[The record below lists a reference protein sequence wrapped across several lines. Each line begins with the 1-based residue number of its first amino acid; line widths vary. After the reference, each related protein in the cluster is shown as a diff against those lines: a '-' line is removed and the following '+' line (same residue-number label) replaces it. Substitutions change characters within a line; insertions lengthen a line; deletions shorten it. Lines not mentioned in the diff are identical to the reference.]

1 MKKILITGSSG
12 YIGQSLSAILKDEG
26 HTVHGLDRFKEPR
39 YCDKFFMEDID
50 SMNCLK
56 EEYDVVVHLAALV
69 NVGDSMKWPMR
80 YYQTNIGGTLNV
92 LERTQYE
99 HFVFASTG
107 AAQNATS
114 PYAMSKRQ
122 VEPLV
127 RSYCDFN
134 DKRATVF
141 RFYNVVGDGV
151 IAPTNHDGLMYN
163 LMKAQQTGE
172 FNLYGA
178 DYDTT
183 DGSAVRDYI
192 HVYDVCGAIRTCI
205 KRPYAD
211 ALVENLGTGVGT
223 TVLQMVSAFEEANDC
238 SIKVNILPRRDG
250 DLESSVLQDVS
261 PYFRN
266 SFTLQEM
273 LKV

>member
-12 YIGQSLSAILKDEG
+12 YIGQSLSVILKEEG
-26 HTVHGLDRFKEPR
+26 HIIHGLDRFKQPR

-56 EEYDVVVHLAALV
+56 EDYDVVVHLAALV
-69 NVGDSMKWPMR
+69 NVGDSVKWPMR
-80 YYQTNIGGTLNV
+80 YYQTNVGGTLNV
-92 LERTQYE
+92 LERIQYE

-107 AAQNATS
+107 AAEKPAS
-114 PYAMSKRQ
+114 PYALSKRQ

-134 DKRATVF
+134 NKRSTVF
-141 RFYNVVGDGV
+141 RFYNVVGNGV
-151 IAPTNHDGLMYN
+151 IPPTNQDGLMYN
-163 LMKAQQTGE
+163 LMKAKGTGE
-172 FNLYGA
+172 FNVFGA
-178 DYDTT
+178 DYNTV
-183 DGSAVRDYI
+183 DGTAIRDYI

-211 ALVENLGTGVGT
+211 SLIENLGTGVGT
-223 TVLQMVSAFEEANDC
+223 TVYQMVAAFEEANDC
-238 SIKVNILPRRDG
+238 AIQVNVLPRREG
-250 DLESSVLQDVS
+250 DLESSVLKDVS

-266 SFTLQEM
+266 SYSLKDM